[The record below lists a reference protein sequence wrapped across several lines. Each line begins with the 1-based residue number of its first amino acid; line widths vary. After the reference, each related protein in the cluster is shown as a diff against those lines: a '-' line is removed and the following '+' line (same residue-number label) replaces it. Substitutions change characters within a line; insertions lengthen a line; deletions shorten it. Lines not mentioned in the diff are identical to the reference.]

1 MQSYGIKNKFEES
14 KEEEE
19 TQEPKCVI
27 LKVVKGRIFID
38 TEIFGEM
45 DPYIELYH
53 NGKHYKTIL
62 AENGGKRPTWNSSLE
77 I

>member
-1 MQSYGIKNKFEES
+1 VQSYGIKNKFEES

-62 AENGGKRPTWNSSLE
+62 AKSGGKRPTWNSSLE